1 MRSISAQTD
10 IRALTSSTR
19 LPAWQAQKKKKK
31 SEIYRSP
38 SRNKSACLTVP
49 VTSKISLEFSRVH
62 HTQVA
67 STRDP
72 PPPPIPME
80 QRSAQEMTTLQ
91 DVAYVVCYG
100 HFPESGTRGL
110 SNPTSRPTK
119 DIQASSTGGAAESVG
134 PPAKAS
140 PESPS
145 SSPDST
151 FDEGHAP
158 PDEANPFAEDE
169 DNPFS
174 DEGNTNPFD
183 DEDKGRDE
191 EETNPFAEDTN
202 PFGEDDPYGG
212 GDERP
217 PPEDGDSKQ
226 NDATTITGDASSPT
240 ASPTTETS
248 IPDAPPDQTDSA
260 PSTPSATPQDLP
272 NPLADPNSPLAT
284 AMKLSDKKR
293 VSPSHAKEIIAEAFN
308 VTKLDLNRLVE
319 DTRNTKVSPTAEL
332 LLEEIRTEGLPVSPP
347 SETYPILFLRARVGQ
362 EEKFTNF
369 SSTSATNTIEQS
381 LTLTIQNMYND
392 VLTMEVWS
400 ANVLPLE
407 DPQTPPKLD
416 LLGRI
421 MTGSMRRKRE
431 DSRSA
436 KMMKNAKPNIEE
448 HQPDTEREISPDTPR
463 QTPSPK
469 PSQEDPTDKIIGVTS
484 ELQNGD
490 AVDHESPHSQSLD
503 NSDSISVSSEMSN
516 DPIKTSTPRGRS
528 SSLQHL
534 EATNLGDSSPKKGFR
549 SSFRKKAG
557 HFLRSSHSNLRKSNQ
572 SLNTTDSASPDL
584 SRKPSDAHSMQSEC
598 NEVSYQESKLDREH
612 SKSSLSISSLT
623 KRTFSMRLSSKKAS
637 GQMKRFASVR
647 ARKKDAPD
655 GAVPYVSE
663 PNTPN
668 QHRHQ
673 LQNESPEQTDGVT
686 SQPVEQSN
694 LSQNHVVNSETMS
707 PKPISKGLLTPRPM
721 RPFRNLKALNINN
734 DTKSE
739 LVPVS
744 PTKKSPTE
752 KKARVKM
759 PNNPEEIQQYLTR
772 IGKDHLQAERIAY
785 ANVPLKGTVRN
796 WVKEGWIP
804 MTIVLPNVTGLTTE
818 TGKKK
823 KTKKQTTD
831 ETDATAK
838 SEKEAKVL
846 CKMHVKLA
854 LPVPMESEL
863 NSSAFESYNST
874 YTKLVNLKVRT
885 MDDLTDYKGDVGVVG
900 DILLDQL
907 IFFSRVSVWHQELV
921 SWLVLADK
929 KPSDPTLLLPFLL
942 AIKNGLQ
949 EGQYVTAQK
958 LKMGESLSKWVR
970 YIMPNEFETL
980 HSSFPCNSHLLHL
993 PRLEHFL
1000 RCFNTIEEDTDLK
1013 ILFEREMNLI
1023 NLPSLTEQLKGALM
1037 RHAEIWIEA
1046 LNKEP
1051 LNQESNVNLE
1061 GVGTTADDA
1070 KWYDDLRRAAHL
1082 SKPIDDF
1089 LVICVYTYQPIFMTE
1104 MSVDYLYWVLP
1115 KFLTASL
1122 HLIMKTHNFPV
1133 SKIRSMPKG
1142 YIPLAAQAA
1151 WKICSNISGINKISI
1166 ESKLP
1171 IHLIEQ
1177 DFRTAYSNTVLQW
1190 LTLSVM
1196 LSLQEMEN
1204 DFQQEEFVAI
1214 DPVKGYS
1221 HSAVSMVDILK
1232 AIMSRL
1238 QGLSWPGGIRP
1249 GVNTLTRIA
1258 KQIVMLVKFYTDKI
1272 TSTYTTRDCNTG
1284 RIPTEACVVVRNVEH
1299 VCDEARQHLTTLAS
1313 WAEEMQVQE
1322 ELPPDEEAEGL
1333 ELQLEGRNQK
1343 LQEQIDSAA
1352 QRILQ
1357 KCLPDLE
1364 VILKQGVSANKPD
1377 YVIETM
1383 VSILQPIEDR
1393 LYFAE
1398 SLLFELWNRIFK
1410 EAENFML
1417 RLQQNT
1423 FPLQGQWRSDLR
1435 RLEKSLSTIYSFL
1448 TDTEKVGFQLPD
1460 EAVQEY
1466 EKLID
1471 HLKMSG
1477 ASSPALVAMYYNER
1491 YFEQCKEVD
1500 AKTTNVIITNV
1511 TFSKDGLKVYIA
1523 QAPGNARGG
1532 VLIKARVE
1540 PQEWFPN
1547 AMPQKTRL
1555 VKAEQAVFDETLNF
1569 YEVHH
1574 DGPHNETEE
1583 NSEGGGVLI
1592 LQVRT
1597 PKLFMGSV
1605 VHCEAI
1611 VPLATVPRVND
1622 DTRHTVQH
1630 LRLPLTRPWSSKN
1643 YKALRTLKT
1652 RTQDACAG
1660 DFLKVWHARWE
1671 GADEASMN
1679 PESIK
1684 ANPNFIRA
1692 TGLRLSSRRRSSL
1705 RDASVK

>member
-1 MRSISAQTD
+1 
-10 IRALTSSTR
+10 
-19 LPAWQAQKKKKK
+19 
-31 SEIYRSP
+31 
-38 SRNKSACLTVP
+38 
-49 VTSKISLEFSRVH
+49 
-62 HTQVA
+62 
-67 STRDP
+67 
-72 PPPPIPME
+72 ME

-100 HFPESGTRGL
+100 HFPDSGSR
-110 SNPTSRPTK
+110 SHNNPASRQTN
-119 DIQASSTGGAAESVG
+119 DVQASSRGASESAAA

-140 PESPS
+140 PDSPPPG
-145 SSPDST
+145 SSPNST
-151 FDEGHAP
+151 FDEGNAP

-169 DNPFS
+169 GNPFS
-174 DEGNTNPFD
+174 DEGNPFD
-183 DEDKGRDE
+183 DEGKDE
-191 EETNPFAEDTN
+191 QEANPFGEDSN
-202 PFGEDDPYGG
+202 PFGEDDPDG

-217 PPEDGDSKQ
+217 PKDGESKQ
-226 NDATTITGDASSPT
+226 NDATITEDAPP
-240 ASPTTETS
+240 PTTENS
-248 IPDAPPDQTDSA
+248 VPDALTIPPDQTDSV
-260 PSTPSATPQDLP
+260 PPTPSAQDLP

-284 AMKLSDKKR
+284 AMKLSDKR
-293 VSPSHAKEIIAEAFN
+293 SVNPSHAKEIIAEAFN

-319 DTRNTKVSPTAEL
+319 DTRNTKVSPTVEL

-347 SETYPILFLRARVGQ
+347 SETYPILFLRAKVGQ

-421 MTGSMRRKRE
+421 MTGSIRWKRD

-436 KMMKNAKPNIEE
+436 KIMKNVKPNNEE
-448 HQPDTEREISPDTPR
+448 HQPDTEQETSPDTSR

-469 PSQEDPTDKIIGVTS
+469 PSHEDPTNKIIIVTS

-490 AVDHESPHSQSLD
+490 AVDHDSPHSQSLD
-503 NSDSISVSSEMSN
+503 NSDSISVSSELSN

-557 HFLRSSHSNLRKSNQ
+557 QFLRSSQSNLRKSNQ
-572 SLNTTDSASPDL
+572 SLNMTDSASPDL
-584 SRKPSDAHSMQSEC
+584 SRKPSDAHSMQSDC

-623 KRTFSMRLSSKKAS
+623 KRTFSMRLSSKKVS

-647 ARKKDAPD
+647 VKKKDTPD
-655 GAVPYVSE
+655 GAVPYISE
-663 PNTPN
+663 PNTPDQ
-668 QHRHQ
+668 QHHH
-673 LQNESPEQTDGVT
+673 LQNESPEQTDGVA
-686 SQPVEQSN
+686 SPPVEQSN
-694 LSQNHVVNSETMS
+694 PSENHIALLEMTS
-707 PKPISKGLLTPRPM
+707 PKPISKGLPTPRPM
-721 RPFRNLKALNINN
+721 RPFKNLKALSISN
-734 DTKSE
+734 DAKGE
-739 LVPVS
+739 FIPVS

-759 PNNPEEIQQYLTR
+759 PNNPEEVQQYLTR
-772 IGKDHLQAERIAY
+772 IGKEHLQAERIAY
-785 ANVPLKGTVRN
+785 ANVPLKGTVRE

-804 MTIVLPNVTGLTTE
+804 MTIVSPNVNVVTTE
-818 TGKKK
+818 MGKKK
-823 KTKKQTTD
+823 KTKKQTID
-831 ETDATAK
+831 ETDAAAK
-838 SEKEAKVL
+838 SEKEVKVL

-854 LPVPMESEL
+854 LPVPLESEL
-863 NSSAFESYNST
+863 NCSAFESYNST

-885 MDDLTDYKGDVGVVG
+885 MDDLTNYKGDVGVVG
-900 DILLDQL
+900 NILLDQL
-907 IFFSRVSVWHQELV
+907 IFFSRVSVWHQKLV
-921 SWLVLADK
+921 SWLVLAEK

-949 EGQYVTAQK
+949 DGQYVTAQK

-1000 RCFNTIEEDTDLK
+1000 RCFNTIEEDNDLR

-1051 LNQESNVNLE
+1051 LNQKDSSLNLE
-1061 GVGTTADDA
+1061 GIGATADEA
-1070 KWYDDLRRAAHL
+1070 KWHDDLRRAAHL

-1115 KFLTASL
+1115 RFLTASL
-1122 HLIMKTHNFPV
+1122 HLIMKTQGFPV
-1133 SKIRSMPKG
+1133 SKIRSMPKA
-1142 YIPLAAQAA
+1142 YVPSAAQAA
-1151 WKICSNISGINKISI
+1151 WKICCNISGINKIGI

-1204 DFQQEEFVAI
+1204 DLQQEEFVAT

-1238 QGLSWPGGIRP
+1238 QELSWPGGIRP

-1258 KQIVMLVKFYTDKI
+1258 KQIVVLVNYYTDKI
-1272 TSTYTTRDCNTG
+1272 TLTYTSRDCNTG
-1284 RIPTEACVVVRNVEH
+1284 RISTEACVVVRNVEH

-1313 WAEEMQVQE
+1313 WAEEEMQVQE
-1322 ELPPDEEAEGL
+1322 ELPPDEEADGL
-1333 ELQLEGRNQK
+1333 ELKLEGRNQK

-1352 QRILQ
+1352 QRLLQ

-1364 VILKQGVSANKPD
+1364 VILKQGVSADKPD
-1377 YVIETM
+1377 YVIEHM

-1410 EAENFML
+1410 EAENLML
-1417 RLQQNT
+1417 RLQ
-1423 FPLQGQWRSDLR
+1423 QGQWRSDLR

-1448 TDTEKVGFQLPD
+1448 TDTEKVGFQLPS

-1471 HLKMSG
+1471 YLKMSG

-1491 YFEQCKEVD
+1491 YLEQCKEVD
-1500 AKTTNVIITNV
+1500 AKNTNVIITNV

-1547 AMPQKTRL
+1547 AIPQKTRL

-1583 NSEGGGVLI
+1583 SGEGGGVLI

-1622 DTRHTVQH
+1622 ETRHTVQH

-1643 YKALRTLKT
+1643 YKALRTLKS

-1660 DFLKVWHARWE
+1660 EFLKLWHARWE
-1671 GADEASMN
+1671 GADEAPIT

-1692 TGLRLSSRRRSSL
+1692 TGLRLSSRRRPSL